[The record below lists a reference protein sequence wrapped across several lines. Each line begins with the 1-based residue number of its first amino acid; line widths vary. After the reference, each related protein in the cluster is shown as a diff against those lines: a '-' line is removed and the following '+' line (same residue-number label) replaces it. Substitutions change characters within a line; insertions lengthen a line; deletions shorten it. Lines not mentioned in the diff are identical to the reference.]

1 MVLSPVTAYF
11 VGHIFAMNFCLLAV
25 EASQGHIIDHLL
37 IFLHKTT
44 PQTYFLCF
52 LLLLVYG
59 FPLCSNKTLG
69 ESS

>member
-1 MVLSPVTAYF
+1 MVPFPVTACF
-11 VGHIFAMNFCLLAV
+11 VGHILAMSFCLLAV
-25 EASQGHIIDHLL
+25 EASQGHITDHLL
-37 IFLHKTT
+37 TFLHKTT